1 MVAALQ
7 TAGLVVSALLGPP
20 ASALCWVPGVRR
32 GAPPLRIERLQGG
45 NVNESWRVDTSEG
58 RFVLRIN
65 GPAWRRPGVDRDRE
79 QQLHEAAARAGL
91 APRVLLRSD
100 ADGVQVCE
108 YLDGRSW
115 SEEDFL
121 QPLQLRRLGER
132 LEQLHAVEVPSG
144 VVPFD
149 PAWCAAEYLASMGSE
164 PHRAPSSPDMVA
176 AIDAAARRVA
186 EGTMGLSIV
195 HGDLAQGNVLDG
207 TQLWLLDWEY
217 SQYADP
223 LYDVACALA
232 YYPQAKPLAG
242 QFLTAAG
249 VEGVNL
255 NERLAAAIRVYEGLS
270 ELWQR
275 ARANPR
281 VR

>member
-1 MVAALQ
+1 M
-7 TAGLVVSALLGPP
+7 
-20 ASALCWVPGVRR
+20 RK

-45 NVNESWRVDTSEG
+45 NVNETWRVDTPEG
-58 RFVLRIN
+58 RFVLRID
-65 GPAWRRPGVDRDRE
+65 GPAWRRPGVDRGRE

-91 APRVLLRSD
+91 APRVLSRSD

-115 SEEDFL
+115 RDDDFL
-121 QPLQLRRLGER
+121 HPLQLRRLGER

-144 VVPFD
+144 IVPFD
-149 PAWCAAEYLASMGSE
+149 PVSCACAYLASIGSE
-164 PHRAPSSPDMVA
+164 PRRDPSSAEMVA

-186 EGTMGLSIV
+186 EGTIGLSIV

-223 LYDVACALA
+223 LYDVGCALA
-232 YYPQAKPLAG
+232 YYPHAKPLAG
-242 QFLTAAG
+242 QFLAAAG
-249 VEGVNL
+249 LAGVNL
-255 NERLAAAIRVYEGLS
+255 SERLPAAIRVYEGLS
-270 ELWQR
+270 ALWQR
-275 ARANPR
+275 ARADPR

>member
-1 MVAALQ
+1 M
-7 TAGLVVSALLGPP
+7 
-20 ASALCWVPGVRR
+20 
-32 GAPPLRIERLQGG
+32 LRI
-45 NVNESWRVDTSEG
+45 D
-58 RFVLRIN
+58 
-65 GPAWRRPGVDRDRE
+65 GPAWRRPGVDRGRE
-79 QQLHEAAARAGL
+79 QRLHGAAARAGL
-91 APRVLLRSD
+91 APQVLSRSD

-132 LEQLHAVEVPSG
+132 LEQLHALEVPSG
-144 VVPFD
+144 IVPFD
-149 PAWCAAEYLASMGSE
+149 PASCAGAYLASMGSE
-164 PHRAPSSPDMVA
+164 PRRDPSSTEMVA
-176 AIDAAARRVA
+176 AIEAAARRVA
-186 EGTMGLSIV
+186 EGTVGLSIV
-195 HGDLAQGNVLDG
+195 HGDLAQGNVLEG
-207 TQLWLLDWEY
+207 RQLWLLDWEY
-217 SQYADP
+217 SQCADP

-249 VEGVNL
+249 LEGINL

-281 VR
+281 LR